1 MIGYFRS
8 HLRPLVLIINTF
20 KGDVTPVQQF
30 HDFWHGV
37 DGEGEQGRGSRG
49 GEEGEEGEQRRGL
62 LPSAQRL
69 LLVAIPVQANQ
80 GGGSSPH
87 SSHSGK
93 SKN

>member
-1 MIGYFRS
+1 MS
-8 HLRPLVLIINTF
+8 PLFNNSMTS
-20 KGDVTPVQQF
+20 GTE
-30 HDFWHGV
+30 WM
-37 DGEGEQGRGSRG
+37 GRGNKG
-49 GEEGEEGEQRRGL
+49 GGAGEGEEGEQGRGL